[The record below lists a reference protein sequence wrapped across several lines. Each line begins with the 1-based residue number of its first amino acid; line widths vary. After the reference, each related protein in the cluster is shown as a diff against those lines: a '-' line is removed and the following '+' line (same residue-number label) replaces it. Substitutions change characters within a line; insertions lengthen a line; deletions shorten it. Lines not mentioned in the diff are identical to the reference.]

1 MKEEREKSTED
12 GRRRRKGHFLKKK
25 ICREALFIFSFG

>member
-12 GRRRRKGHFLKKK
+12 GRRRRKGHFLNLFF
-25 ICREALFIFSFG
+25 CREAFFIFSFG